1 MTEINI
7 YGTLNNATP
16 DGVIAKAEQIKD
28 STQGKKQSE
37 INADYK
43 KRIETLET
51 GGGTGSGTTDYNDL
65 TNKPQING
73 HELSGNKSAS
83 DLGLQAA
90 GDYALKAELE
100 SATPIIGENGNWYV
114 GGVDT
119 NVSATGPKGDK
130 GDKGEQGNSGV
141 SGTTDN
147 IVVVN
152 NLNGGESTLGNIKVL
167 AAEQGKVLNE
177 KLTELSNKTDNLE
190 SQKLNKS
197 ESPQKDTEEDGAFLC
212 NEKGEVFAR
221 YVNGKFEAVGIG
233 NTIIPTGPSNKSKYD
248 NIRKDELNEEEELIL
263 SDIPDCKNY
272 YTIGACIGIT
282 NMGTIELCKGQKDYS
297 KGDILIDSVNIKEIR
312 DGGSTNVI
320 PHGLTITE
328 SIIVTIIKKT
338 STTKINIINAD
349 GRSFSGELKYFNGCQ
364 GREIKMI
371 AKNGNYKNV
380 SICFSGTWFL
390 KDTWIF
396 GNSYTDFWPK
406 IAYELG
412 FENFGLDG
420 YSGRTSLSALES
432 LKLEIKYGLPK
443 KVVWMMGMNDPDAED
458 SVNQNWKKAFEDAM
472 EICETNS
479 IQFIPCT
486 IPNVPERIHTYK
498 NSVIRESGLQY
509 IDIAS
514 AVGANEK
521 GSGWYDGLL
530 GNDNVHPTNI
540 EGSRVITYALA
551 AGVPSITQ

>member
-1 MTEINI
+1 MAKDFESLKQQALVIKNEVEDGANNTERVGGI
-7 YGTLNNATP
+7 
-16 DGVIAKAEQIKD
+16 
-28 STQGKKQSE
+28 
-37 INADYK
+37 
-43 KRIETLET
+43 LEDIVE
-51 GGGTGSGTTDYNDL
+51 SMKLGTT
-65 TNKPQING
+65 
-73 HELSGNKSAS
+73 EF
-83 DLGLQAA
+83 
-90 GDYALKAELE
+90 
-100 SATPIIGENGNWYV
+100 
-114 GGVDT
+114 
-119 NVSATGPKGDK
+119 NVSAFFPTGGTNGSNKYDLASAIGKVPAELRTDGLTVSFLNESGDTEKWEFSGGSWAVGSFEQVGPKRFTK
-130 GDKGEQGNSGV
+130 L
-141 SGTTDN
+141 DN
-147 IVVVN
+147 KI
-152 NLNGGESTLGNIKVL
+152 
-167 AAEQGKVLNE
+167 
-177 KLTELSNKTDNLE
+177 DNLE

-197 ESPQKDTEEDGAFLC
+197 ESPQKDTEEDGAFFTDELGNVFMQYLKDEGFDVAKISKSFLAKISSVISAVVDTEEDGAFLC

-297 KGDILIDSVNIKEIR
+297 KGDILIDSVNITEIR

-349 GRSFSGELKYFNGCQ
+349 GKSFSGELKYFNGCQ

-380 SICFSGTWFL
+380 SLCFSGTWFL
-390 KDTWIF
+390 KDTWVF

-443 KVVWMMGMNDPDAED
+443 KVVWMMGMNDPDSED

-540 EGSRVITYALA
+540 EGSTVITYALA
-551 AGVPSITQ
+551 AGVSSITQ